1 PSAYGCVDSPS
12 AIAFDDKLGLF
23 AVASKTG
30 CIKVYG
36 TPGVVLTVK
45 AAGCAVLLLS
55 FLPEEGRLL
64 AALETGYVSLYELN
78 PKNGHWVECAHVR
91 VLFSDQEQI
100 TALALGHGI
109 VYIGSSTGTLYQV
122 AISNGRLSP
131 GDHSLT
137 SCTSSMVSESV
148 PVDKREQL
156 GVDSPIVSLQLQPEG
171 NHLLI
176 AYAGGCVAVAIPQ
189 TIPENVGT
197 ESVPTA
203 DVTPSA
209 PTAEQEATTPIV
221 EEPGVA
227 MNEQQTSAE
236 GGSTHEVAN
245 PESESADAASASAQ
259 PSEPTQQHAP
269 ATPAKESSE
278 RRTTIKLKEFTR
290 SLRRLDLTKPEVEA
304 EPPLPVPPPPRIS
317 HLLLRDQPVEWA
329 SWRVTASEVQSN
341 EITVAYGD
349 GAYQIWP
356 ITAAATSEEL
366 LEPIIV
372 AKRDPPTTPY
382 GTYLFV
388 GLRSVSSLYSGGVI
402 TAFSGG
408 LPRAEFND
416 RHAVSVLQDPEHHVC
431 FQFGSPVKDFLF
443 IPQKSVKTDEVPAV
457 TEAPVSAPCTPQSAI
472 ALLVMTER
480 ELVVIDLQQPN
491 WPTFQSPYLNCLDIS
506 PVTAVTHLSKVSSA
520 LLSRLR
526 TAVKCAQ
533 TDVTHSQWPIWGGE
547 NCNESIDLAHNDGND
562 VVVLGHANGWI
573 TLLAIGR
580 GDSVHRLGTFHTDS
594 LFNLSDSPNGLKCQ
608 STIEVETWPPFRRV
622 GDCALAHPLCVEHPD
637 PRLAV
642 TQLTASATPNSIT
655 LVVGGCGGQVSVW
668 TANEEN
674 KAMLTFEPD
683 VSRIHV
689 NLIEQDAASPRY
701 IWNGLAAMKPFEG
714 VTQVCDTA
722 GTALYPCA
730 LIQLDPPAPITA
742 VALEPSWHL
751 LALGSPHGFAVVD
764 LLAKSA
770 IYTDFL
776 FAKSPITTGGTHRFS
791 RHNQAA
797 EPTLKPEETASPEP
811 TLSQDVPK
819 PEPTEESAP
828 VEPGASQAE
837 QVAETPSEPTSL
849 SADEF
854 GPSTVRFLLFADTYV
869 VSAVPAT
876 AQHSAVPSPRTP
888 SIWVGT
894 MNGRVIAHSLS
905 WEDTSGPVTVQLH
918 KELQLQHRA
927 PVIGLCVLDTNSR
940 TPVSSSPRVRT
951 GCELQPKPDQ
961 PEAEPKKETTKEE
974 GSKEENESATAPA
987 VTPAPTAAVPMES
1000 HQLLLCSEE
1009 QVKLFQL
1016 PSLRALHKHK
1026 FVERI
1031 RLPGHSSGATGT
1043 SSSNTTATVAMVP
1056 QPHRKSLTAFGVQ
1069 PFVRGTGEHSKTE
1082 WDVVVTR
1089 YDGQAVIL
1097 SIPHLR
1103 KLFKFPCVSSLTST
1117 NLVFWHAGC
1126 QLILTELSSVPRLSS
1141 PALLTPGA
1149 PSPLQ
1154 ATVTLPEWARPRE
1167 PAFAESEASKEPEAV
1182 VTEDVVTPLEEK
1194 IGSALPTGA
1203 PHAGD
1208 VTMDSIK
1215 EYLNGE
1221 GTVTIKT
1228 IETSSEKRTIVEG
1241 GQMVTTLH
1249 ESERVDG
1256 KLIRDD
1262 VIKFSTDEPPA
1273 LSMTVDRNTSVEVCG
1288 KLHVEWIHRS
1298 KVFMSLDGCE
1308 PMANRGLV
1316 DLTISHRKQLVLLY
1330 FLLRT
1335 LSFSAIF
1342 ENSGAVR
1349 YWRSGVY
1356 YSQNFNGYRHRKPIQ
1371 IKSNTEPLYTVLTP
1385 GNNLI
1390 VQDLTRPKPCSNDHR
1405 IQPHHEA
1412 YQSYATK
1419 PRNEDETNS
1428 FQMTTSERRPPNG
1441 ATARTSFGD
1450 TEQQKNKVYIVNQK
1464 DTITSEIFFDENCL
1478 TDGLAHME
1486 SFHSRIAD

>member
-1 PSAYGCVDSPS
+1 MAQKFLEPFRKLPHQIQNLHLIQKLQGLTLSRGSE
-12 AIAFDDKLGLF
+12 AFGLN
-23 AVASKTG
+23 
-30 CIKVYG
+30 
-36 TPGVVLTVK
+36 L
-45 AAGCAVLLLS
+45 
-55 FLPEEGRLL
+55 GRLL

-109 VYIGSSTGTLYQV
+109 VYVGSSTGTLYQL
-122 AISNGRLSP
+122 AISNGRLSL

-221 EEPGVA
+221 EEPGVT

-236 GGSTHEVAN
+236 GGSTHEVTN
-245 PESESADAASASAQ
+245 PEPESAAAASASAQ
-259 PSEPTQQHAP
+259 PSEPTQQPAP

-382 GTYLFV
+382 GTYSRVHVLLFTLLHSLCPLCWAE
-388 GLRSVSSLYSGGVI
+388 LRPVFSSPYSGGVI

-443 IPQKSVKTDEVPAV
+443 IPQKSVKSASSNFFI
-457 TEAPVSAPCTPQSAI
+457 VSSASVRISRLHRPQM
-472 ALLVMTER
+472 VDM
-480 ELVVIDLQQPN
+480 
-491 WPTFQSPYLNCLDIS
+491 
-506 PVTAVTHLSKVSSA
+506 VSSA

-573 TLLAIGR
+573 TLLAVGR

-642 TQLTASATPNSIT
+642 TQLTASATANSIT

-668 TANEEN
+668 TANEES
-674 KAMLTFEPD
+674 KATPNFEPD

-689 NLIEQDAASPRY
+689 NLIDQDTANPKY

-714 VTQVCDTA
+714 VTQVCDSA

-764 LLAKSA
+764 LLAKGA

-791 RHNQAA
+791 RHNQVSAMQTAIVNRGKQITASVRQSFRRLKQLRTSTTKAPEETQEVAPSTQPTEQPVEGEQPKDAAA
-797 EPTLKPEETASPEP
+797 EATLKPEETTSPEP
-811 TLSQDVPK
+811 APAQDVPK

-828 VEPGASQAE
+828 VEPGTSQAE

-876 AQHSAVPSPRTP
+876 SQHSAVPSPRTP

-894 MNGRVIAHSLS
+894 TNGRVIAHSLS

-940 TPVSSSPRVRT
+940 TPVLSTSRFRT

-961 PEAEPKKETTKEE
+961 PEAEPTKEAPKEE
-974 GSKEENESATAPA
+974 GSKEESESATAPV
-987 VTPAPTAAVPMES
+987 VTPAPIAAVPIES

-1026 FVERI
+1026 FVDRI
-1031 RLPGHSSGATGT
+1031 RLPGHSSAATAT
-1043 SSSNTTATVAMVP
+1043 PSSNTTVTGEVAASAPKSGDNAETAEHPEPATEPETKPVTMVP

-1103 KLFKFPCVSSLTST
+1103 KLFKSRSFIDPTVHPVPCVSSLSST

-1126 QLILTELSSVPRLSS
+1126 QLILNELSSVPRLSS

-1154 ATVTLPEWARPRE
+1154 ATVTLPDWARPRE
-1167 PAFAESEASKEPEAV
+1167 PAPVESEVSKEPEAV
-1182 VTEDVVTPLEEK
+1182 ATEEVVAEAVVNGEAVNGTSEVQATETMDSAAPLEEK

-1203 PHAGD
+1203 PHVGD

-1273 LSMTVDRNTSVEVCG
+1273 LSMTGT
-1288 KLHVEWIHRS
+1288 
-1298 KVFMSLDGCE
+1298 F
-1308 PMANRGLV
+1308 
-1316 DLTISHRKQLVLLY
+1316 LT
-1330 FLLRT
+1330 
-1335 LSFSAIF
+1335 
-1342 ENSGAVR
+1342 
-1349 YWRSGVY
+1349 
-1356 YSQNFNGYRHRKPIQ
+1356 
-1371 IKSNTEPLYTVLTP
+1371 
-1385 GNNLI
+1385 
-1390 VQDLTRPKPCSNDHR
+1390 
-1405 IQPHHEA
+1405 
-1412 YQSYATK
+1412 
-1419 PRNEDETNS
+1419 
-1428 FQMTTSERRPPNG
+1428 
-1441 ATARTSFGD
+1441 
-1450 TEQQKNKVYIVNQK
+1450 
-1464 DTITSEIFFDENCL
+1464 
-1478 TDGLAHME
+1478 
-1486 SFHSRIAD
+1486 

>member
-1 PSAYGCVDSPS
+1 MAQKFLEPFRKLPHQIQNLHLIQKLQGLTLSRGSEAFGLNLPSAYGCVDSPS
-12 AIAFDDKLGLF
+12 AIAFDEKLGLF

-55 FLPEEGRLL
+55 FIPEEGRLL

-109 VYIGSSTGTLYQV
+109 VYVGSSTGTLYQL
-122 AISNGRLSP
+122 AISNGRLSL

-221 EEPGVA
+221 EEPGVT

-236 GGSTHEVAN
+236 GGSTHEVTN
-245 PESESADAASASAQ
+245 PEPESAAAASASAQ
-259 PSEPTQQHAP
+259 PSEPTQQPAP

-382 GTYLFV
+382 
-388 GLRSVSSLYSGGVI
+388 
-402 TAFSGG
+402 
-408 LPRAEFND
+408 
-416 RHAVSVLQDPEHHVC
+416 
-431 FQFGSPVKDFLF
+431 
-443 IPQKSVKTDEVPAV
+443 DEVPPV
-457 TEAPVSAPCTPQSAI
+457 TEAPISAPCAPQNAI

-573 TLLAIGR
+573 TLLAVGR

-642 TQLTASATPNSIT
+642 TQLTASATANSIT

-668 TANEEN
+668 TANEES
-674 KAMLTFEPD
+674 KATPNFEPD

-689 NLIEQDAASPRY
+689 NLIDQDTANPKY
-701 IWNGLAAMKPFEG
+701 IWNGLAAMK
-714 VTQVCDTA
+714 VCDSA

-764 LLAKSA
+764 LLAKGA

-791 RHNQAA
+791 RHNQVSAMQTAIVNRGKQITASVRQSFRRLKQLRTSTTKAPEETQEVAPSTQPTEQPVEGEQPKDAAA
-797 EPTLKPEETASPEP
+797 EATLKPGETTSPEP
-811 TLSQDVPK
+811 APAQDVPK

-828 VEPGASQAE
+828 VEPGTSQAE

-876 AQHSAVPSPRTP
+876 SQHSAVPSPRTP

-894 MNGRVIAHSLS
+894 TNGRVIAHSLS

-940 TPVSSSPRVRT
+940 TPVLSTSRFRT

-961 PEAEPKKETTKEE
+961 PEAEPTKEAPKEE
-974 GSKEENESATAPA
+974 GSKEESESATAPV
-987 VTPAPTAAVPMES
+987 VTPAPIAAVPIES

-1026 FVERI
+1026 FVDRI
-1031 RLPGHSSGATGT
+1031 RLPGHSSAATAT
-1043 SSSNTTATVAMVP
+1043 PSSNTTVTGEVAASAPKSGDNAETAEHPEPATEPETKPVTMVP

-1103 KLFKFPCVSSLTST
+1103 KLFKSRSFIDPTVHPVPCVSSLSST

-1126 QLILTELSSVPRLSS
+1126 QLILNELSSVPRLSS

-1154 ATVTLPEWARPRE
+1154 ATVTLPDWARPRE
-1167 PAFAESEASKEPEAV
+1167 PAPVESEVSKEPEAV
-1182 VTEDVVTPLEEK
+1182 ATEEVVAEAVVNGEAVNGTSEVQATETMDSAAPLEEK

-1215 EYLNGE
+1215 EYLNGFDYHKMPFLFSVSE

-1273 LSMTVDRNTSVEVCG
+1273 LSMTGT
-1288 KLHVEWIHRS
+1288 
-1298 KVFMSLDGCE
+1298 F
-1308 PMANRGLV
+1308 
-1316 DLTISHRKQLVLLY
+1316 LT
-1330 FLLRT
+1330 
-1335 LSFSAIF
+1335 
-1342 ENSGAVR
+1342 
-1349 YWRSGVY
+1349 
-1356 YSQNFNGYRHRKPIQ
+1356 
-1371 IKSNTEPLYTVLTP
+1371 
-1385 GNNLI
+1385 
-1390 VQDLTRPKPCSNDHR
+1390 
-1405 IQPHHEA
+1405 
-1412 YQSYATK
+1412 
-1419 PRNEDETNS
+1419 
-1428 FQMTTSERRPPNG
+1428 
-1441 ATARTSFGD
+1441 
-1450 TEQQKNKVYIVNQK
+1450 
-1464 DTITSEIFFDENCL
+1464 
-1478 TDGLAHME
+1478 
-1486 SFHSRIAD
+1486 

>member
-1 PSAYGCVDSPS
+1 MAQKFLEPFRKLPHQIQNLHLIQKLQGLTLSRSSEAFGLNLPSAYGCVDSPS

-55 FLPEEGRLL
+55 FIPEEGRLL

-109 VYIGSSTGTLYQV
+109 VYVGSSTGTLYQL

-171 NHLLI
+171 NHLLM

-203 DVTPSA
+203 EVTPSA
-209 PTAEQEATTPIV
+209 PTAEQEATTPIA

-236 GGSTHEVAN
+236 GGSTREVAN
-245 PESESADAASASAQ
+245 PEPESAETASASAQ
-259 PSEPTQQHAP
+259 PSEPTQQHEP

-382 GTYLFV
+382 GPLPCGAIKKIIQHPGV
-388 GLRSVSSLYSGGVI
+388 SGGVI

-443 IPQKSVKTDEVPAV
+443 IPQKPVKSDEVPAII
-457 TEAPVSAPCTPQSAI
+457 EAPVSAPCAPQNAI

-655 LVVGGCGGQVSVW
+655 VVVGGCGGQVSVW
-668 TANEEN
+668 TANEDS
-674 KAMLTFEPD
+674 KTILTFEPD

-689 NLIEQDAASPRY
+689 NLIEQDAANPKY

-714 VTQVCDTA
+714 VTQVCDSA

-791 RHNQAA
+791 RHNQVSAMQTAIVNRGKQITASVRQSFRRLKHLRTSTTKAPEETQEVAPSTQPTEQPIEGEQPKDAAA
-797 EPTLKPEETASPEP
+797 EPTLKPEQTTSPEP
-811 TLSQDVPK
+811 TLPQDVPK
-819 PEPTEESAP
+819 PEPTEELAP
-828 VEPGASQAE
+828 IEPGASQAE

-876 AQHSAVPSPRTP
+876 AQQSAVPSPRTP

-894 MNGRVIAHSLS
+894 MNGRVIAHSLC
-905 WEDTSGPVTVQLH
+905 WEDTSGPVAVQLH
-918 KELQLQHRA
+918 KELQLQHRS

-940 TPVSSSPRVRT
+940 TPVLSSHRVRT
-951 GCELQPKPDQ
+951 GCELQPKLDQ
-961 PEAEPKKETTKEE
+961 PESEPKKEATKEE
-974 GSKEENESATAPA
+974 GSKEESESATAPA

-1026 FVERI
+1026 FVDRI
-1031 RLPGHSSGATGT
+1031 RLPGHSSGTTGT
-1043 SSSNTTATVAMVP
+1043 SSSNATVTGEVAVSAPKSGDNAETSEHPEPAVEPETKPVAMVP

-1103 KLFKFPCVSSLTST
+1103 KLFKSRSFIDPTIHPVPCVSSLSST

-1126 QLILTELSSVPRLSS
+1126 QLILNELSSVPRLSS

-1167 PAFAESEASKEPEAV
+1167 PAPAESEVSKEPEAV
-1182 VTEDVVTPLEEK
+1182 ATEDVVVTDAVVNGEAVNGTSEGHTTETMDSAAPLEEK

-1273 LSMTVDRNTSVEVCG
+1273 LSMTE
-1288 KLHVEWIHRS
+1288 
-1298 KVFMSLDGCE
+1298 
-1308 PMANRGLV
+1308 
-1316 DLTISHRKQLVLLY
+1316 
-1330 FLLRT
+1330 
-1335 LSFSAIF
+1335 
-1342 ENSGAVR
+1342 AV
-1349 YWRSGVY
+1349 
-1356 YSQNFNGYRHRKPIQ
+1356 
-1371 IKSNTEPLYTVLTP
+1371 
-1385 GNNLI
+1385 
-1390 VQDLTRPKPCSNDHR
+1390 
-1405 IQPHHEA
+1405 
-1412 YQSYATK
+1412 
-1419 PRNEDETNS
+1419 
-1428 FQMTTSERRPPNG
+1428 
-1441 ATARTSFGD
+1441 
-1450 TEQQKNKVYIVNQK
+1450 
-1464 DTITSEIFFDENCL
+1464 
-1478 TDGLAHME
+1478 
-1486 SFHSRIAD
+1486 

>member
-1 PSAYGCVDSPS
+1 MAQKFLEPFRKLPHQIQNLHLIQKLQGLTLSRGSEAFGLNLPSAYGCVDSPS

-382 GTYLFV
+382 GPLPCGAIKKIIQHPGV
-388 GLRSVSSLYSGGVI
+388 SGGVI

-594 LFNLSDSPNGLKCQ
+594 LFNLSDSPNGL
-608 STIEVETWPPFRRV
+608 
-622 GDCALAHPLCVEHPD
+622 
-637 PRLAV
+637 
-642 TQLTASATPNSIT
+642 LTASATPNSIT

-791 RHNQAA
+791 RHNQVSAMQTAIVNRGKQITASVRQSFRRLKHLRTSTTKAPEETQEAAPSTQPTEQPVEGEQPKDAAA

-1000 HQLLLCSEE
+1000 HQ
-1009 QVKLFQL
+1009 K
-1016 PSLRALHKHK
+1016 PTKPNNHKHK

-1043 SSSNTTATVAMVP
+1043 SSSNTTATGEATVSAPKSGDNAETTEHPEPAAEPETKPVAMVP

-1103 KLFKFPCVSSLTST
+1103 KLFKSRSFIDPTIHPVPCVSSLTST

-1167 PAFAESEASKEPEAV
+1167 PAPAESEASKEPEAV
-1182 VTEDVVTPLEEK
+1182 VTEDVVTDAVVNGEAVNGTSEVQTTETMDSAAPLEEK

-1273 LSMTVDRNTSVEVCG
+1273 LSMTE
-1288 KLHVEWIHRS
+1288 
-1298 KVFMSLDGCE
+1298 
-1308 PMANRGLV
+1308 
-1316 DLTISHRKQLVLLY
+1316 
-1330 FLLRT
+1330 
-1335 LSFSAIF
+1335 
-1342 ENSGAVR
+1342 AV
-1349 YWRSGVY
+1349 
-1356 YSQNFNGYRHRKPIQ
+1356 
-1371 IKSNTEPLYTVLTP
+1371 
-1385 GNNLI
+1385 
-1390 VQDLTRPKPCSNDHR
+1390 
-1405 IQPHHEA
+1405 
-1412 YQSYATK
+1412 
-1419 PRNEDETNS
+1419 
-1428 FQMTTSERRPPNG
+1428 
-1441 ATARTSFGD
+1441 
-1450 TEQQKNKVYIVNQK
+1450 
-1464 DTITSEIFFDENCL
+1464 
-1478 TDGLAHME
+1478 
-1486 SFHSRIAD
+1486 